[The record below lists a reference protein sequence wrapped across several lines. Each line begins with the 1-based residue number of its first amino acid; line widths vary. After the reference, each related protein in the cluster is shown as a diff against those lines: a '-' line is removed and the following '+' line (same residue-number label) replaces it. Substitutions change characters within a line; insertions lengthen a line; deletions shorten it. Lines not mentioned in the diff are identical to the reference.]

1 MLVDSYKLASESVK
15 KSEEKQKLKTVR
27 IESKRQSSRKR

>member
-15 KSEEKQKLKTVR
+15 KSEEKQKLKTVQ
-27 IESKRQSSRKR
+27 ETK